1 MNTLRIVRLRQT
13 AIFLALL
20 LLGSVS
26 GRAQAPHAAPYRAIH
41 YDLTATLDPV
51 GQGITARAKIEFQA
65 SEASRNVEVELHP
78 NLRVTE
84 VTSADGKSVPF
95 ARDDQNPL
103 VLRVTLPQPSL
114 VGAKVTLTFVYSGP
128 LANEENSPV
137 KGVRMASISPQGAYL
152 LLPARW
158 FPLTNFPSNRYTA
171 VFRIQVPAEFAVV
184 GTGKAEAPAII
195 PAKGNAPAQNLYTFV
210 CNRAAGVGTFVAGN
224 LQIVPSPA
232 EGVSVSVYAPP
243 AFASTAKP
251 YGAHVARAVTAFSD
265 LFGPLPDP
273 DMVLA
278 QLPDG
283 TVRDF
288 AAPGLLLVSQH
299 AWDPK
304 TGDRTIARL
313 VAAQWWGN
321 EVMPATP
328 ADVWLS
334 DGLARYSEALY
345 LEAISGKDAAAKA
358 IDDFAVGS
366 LMYEDAAPIA
376 QAQRL
381 EPYTSDYRSVVLNK
395 GAMVYH
401 MLRAQIGDDAF
412 HATLKDF
419 YAKFSGKTAST
430 ADFESLAQAK
440 AQAAAKALAAQT
452 PPGAAPPGGTG
463 IAKATAGAK
472 PGAAAAL
479 PAPAASAPS
488 GAAAA
493 PGKASAPPATAS
505 SALLVPAAPAP
516 AGVPPALASGT
527 VNLTPFFVQWLNS
540 TGVPEFKMQ
549 YIIYRTHKGFSIFG
563 TIKQDLET
571 FHMPLEIRVDTE
583 GNPEFKMVDVVGQ
596 SSSFTI
602 DTFGRP
608 KPGGIT
614 LDPNN
619 NILKASTK
627 LRVRAAI
634 ARGEELAEQGRY
646 YDAIGQ
652 YQQALEIQKNNGLAH
667 FRMGEAF
674 FYQKNYQASANAFR
688 EAIDAVPDITDK
700 WVEVWSHIYLGKI
713 FDISGQRER
722 AVNEYSKARQTND
735 DTGGAQG
742 ETEKL
747 LAHPYKEP
755 GAPAASQQ

>member
-1 MNTLRIVRLRQT
+1 
-13 AIFLALL
+13 
-20 LLGSVS
+20 
-26 GRAQAPHAAPYRAIH
+26 
-41 YDLTATLDPV
+41 
-51 GQGITARAKIEFQA
+51 
-65 SEASRNVEVELHP
+65 
-78 NLRVTE
+78 
-84 VTSADGKSVPF
+84 
-95 ARDDQNPL
+95 
-103 VLRVTLPQPSL
+103 
-114 VGAKVTLTFVYSGP
+114 
-128 LANEENSPV
+128 
-137 KGVRMASISPQGAYL
+137 
-152 LLPARW
+152 
-158 FPLTNFPSNRYTA
+158 
-171 VFRIQVPAEFAVV
+171 
-184 GTGKAEAPAII
+184 
-195 PAKGNAPAQNLYTFV
+195 
-210 CNRAAGVGTFVAGN
+210 
-224 LQIVPSPA
+224 
-232 EGVSVSVYAPP
+232 
-243 AFASTAKP
+243 
-251 YGAHVARAVTAFSD
+251 
-265 LFGPLPDP
+265 
-273 DMVLA
+273 
-278 QLPDG
+278 
-283 TVRDF
+283 
-288 AAPGLLLVSQH
+288 
-299 AWDPK
+299 
-304 TGDRTIARL
+304 
-313 VAAQWWGN
+313 
-321 EVMPATP
+321 MPATP

-345 LEAISGKDAAAKA
+345 LEAISGKSAGAKA

-412 HATLKDF
+412 QATLKDF
-419 YAKFSGKTAST
+419 NAKFAGKSASI

-452 PPGAAPPGGTG
+452 LPGATPPVGTG

-493 PGKASAPPATAS
+493 PGKASAPPATLSTAP
-505 SALLVPAAPAP
+505 PAT

-527 VNLTPFFVQWLNS
+527 VNLRPFFVQGLNS
-540 TGVPEFKMQ
+540 TGVPECKMQ

-634 ARGEELAEQGRY
+634 AR
-646 YDAIGQ
+646 
-652 YQQALEIQKNNGLAH
+652 
-667 FRMGEAF
+667 
-674 FYQKNYQASANAFR
+674 
-688 EAIDAVPDITDK
+688 
-700 WVEVWSHIYLGKI
+700 
-713 FDISGQRER
+713 
-722 AVNEYSKARQTND
+722 
-735 DTGGAQG
+735 
-742 ETEKL
+742 
-747 LAHPYKEP
+747 
-755 GAPAASQQ
+755 

>member
-1 MNTLRIVRLRQT
+1 
-13 AIFLALL
+13 
-20 LLGSVS
+20 
-26 GRAQAPHAAPYRAIH
+26 
-41 YDLTATLDPV
+41 
-51 GQGITARAKIEFQA
+51 
-65 SEASRNVEVELHP
+65 
-78 NLRVTE
+78 
-84 VTSADGKSVPF
+84 
-95 ARDDQNPL
+95 
-103 VLRVTLPQPSL
+103 
-114 VGAKVTLTFVYSGP
+114 
-128 LANEENSPV
+128 
-137 KGVRMASISPQGAYL
+137 
-152 LLPARW
+152 
-158 FPLTNFPSNRYTA
+158 
-171 VFRIQVPAEFAVV
+171 
-184 GTGKAEAPAII
+184 
-195 PAKGNAPAQNLYTFV
+195 
-210 CNRAAGVGTFVAGN
+210 
-224 LQIVPSPA
+224 
-232 EGVSVSVYAPP
+232 
-243 AFASTAKP
+243 
-251 YGAHVARAVTAFSD
+251 
-265 LFGPLPDP
+265 
-273 DMVLA
+273 
-278 QLPDG
+278 
-283 TVRDF
+283 
-288 AAPGLLLVSQH
+288 
-299 AWDPK
+299 
-304 TGDRTIARL
+304 
-313 VAAQWWGN
+313 
-321 EVMPATP
+321 
-328 ADVWLS
+328 
-334 DGLARYSEALY
+334 
-345 LEAISGKDAAAKA
+345 
-358 IDDFAVGS
+358 
-366 LMYEDAAPIA
+366 MYEDAAPIA

-381 EPYTSDYRSVVLNK
+381 EPYTSDYLSVVDNK
-395 GAMVYH
+395 VTMIYH

-419 YAKFSGKTAST
+419 YAKFCGKSASI

-452 PPGAAPPGGTG
+452 PPGAAPPVGTG

-479 PAPAASAPS
+479 PAPAAPAPS

-493 PGKASAPPATAS
+493 PGKASAPPATLS
-505 SALLVPAAPAP
+505 SAPPAPAP

-549 YIIYRTHKGFSIFG
+549 YIIYRTKKGFSIFG

-700 WVEVWSHIYLGKI
+700 WVEVWSHIYLGRI

-742 ETEKL
+742 EAEKL

>member
-1 MNTLRIVRLRQT
+1 
-13 AIFLALL
+13 
-20 LLGSVS
+20 
-26 GRAQAPHAAPYRAIH
+26 
-41 YDLTATLDPV
+41 
-51 GQGITARAKIEFQA
+51 
-65 SEASRNVEVELHP
+65 
-78 NLRVTE
+78 
-84 VTSADGKSVPF
+84 
-95 ARDDQNPL
+95 
-103 VLRVTLPQPSL
+103 
-114 VGAKVTLTFVYSGP
+114 
-128 LANEENSPV
+128 
-137 KGVRMASISPQGAYL
+137 
-152 LLPARW
+152 
-158 FPLTNFPSNRYTA
+158 
-171 VFRIQVPAEFAVV
+171 
-184 GTGKAEAPAII
+184 
-195 PAKGNAPAQNLYTFV
+195 
-210 CNRAAGVGTFVAGN
+210 
-224 LQIVPSPA
+224 
-232 EGVSVSVYAPP
+232 
-243 AFASTAKP
+243 
-251 YGAHVARAVTAFSD
+251 
-265 LFGPLPDP
+265 
-273 DMVLA
+273 
-278 QLPDG
+278 
-283 TVRDF
+283 
-288 AAPGLLLVSQH
+288 
-299 AWDPK
+299 
-304 TGDRTIARL
+304 
-313 VAAQWWGN
+313 
-321 EVMPATP
+321 
-328 ADVWLS
+328 
-334 DGLARYSEALY
+334 
-345 LEAISGKDAAAKA
+345 
-358 IDDFAVGS
+358 
-366 LMYEDAAPIA
+366 
-376 QAQRL
+376 
-381 EPYTSDYRSVVLNK
+381 
-395 GAMVYH
+395 
-401 MLRAQIGDDAF
+401 
-412 HATLKDF
+412 
-419 YAKFSGKTAST
+419 
-430 ADFESLAQAK
+430 
-440 AQAAAKALAAQT
+440 
-452 PPGAAPPGGTG
+452 
-463 IAKATAGAK
+463 
-472 PGAAAAL
+472 
-479 PAPAASAPS
+479 
-488 GAAAA
+488 
-493 PGKASAPPATAS
+493 
-505 SALLVPAAPAP
+505 
-516 AGVPPALASGT
+516 

-742 ETEKL
+742 EAEKL